1 MFKTVEIL
9 LLKYSIIRVIGVTS
23 LASQF
28 LAILW
33 SVWFK
38 CYLPLLTPSAL
49 IWNNVYKEFI
59 EFFCYQYPMWKSLS
73 LASSFS
79 PWFPCEEICEVS
91 LVLIWSRV
99 RLDEI
104 MFSFFSSDFW
114 MTFHTICTLLCL
126 FHCKYLS

>member
-1 MFKTVEIL
+1 MFKNVEIC

-23 LASQF
+23 LASLF
-28 LAILW
+28 LAISW

-38 CYLPLLTPSAL
+38 CYLPLVTPSAL
-49 IWNNVYKEFI
+49 IWNNIYEEFI
-59 EFFCYQYPMWKSLS
+59 KLFCYQYPVWKSLS

-79 PWFPCEEICEVS
+79 AWFPCEEICEVS
-91 LVLIWSRV
+91 FVLTWSQV